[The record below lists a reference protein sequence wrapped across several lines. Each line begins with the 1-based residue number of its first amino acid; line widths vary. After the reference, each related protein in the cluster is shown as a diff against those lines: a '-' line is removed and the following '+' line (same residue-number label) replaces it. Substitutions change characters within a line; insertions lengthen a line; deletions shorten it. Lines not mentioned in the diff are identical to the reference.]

1 MKSSPISPDP
11 GASRQPLLV
20 ANGGVQSAVEPAGD
34 GLAALDDLMSVIEAL
49 CPTWPP
55 RDSFGSMPD
64 LRL

>member
-1 MKSSPISPDP
+1 MNSSPTSPDP

-20 ANGGVQSAVEPAGD
+20 ANGGVRTSVESAPD

-55 RDSFGSMPD
+55 RDNFGSMPD
-64 LRL
+64 MRL

>member
-11 GASRQPLLV
+11 DASRPPLLV
-20 ANGGVQSAVEPAGD
+20 ANGGVRSSVEPAAD

-55 RDSFGSMPD
+55 REYSGSMPD
-64 LRL
+64 MRL